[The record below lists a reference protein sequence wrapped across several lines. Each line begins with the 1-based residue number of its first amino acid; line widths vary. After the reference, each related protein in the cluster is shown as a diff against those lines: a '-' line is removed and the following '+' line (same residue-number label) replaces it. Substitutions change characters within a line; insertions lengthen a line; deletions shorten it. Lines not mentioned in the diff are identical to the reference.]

1 MTIQDLILGRQVIA
15 SEAQRRKILLGG
27 YLIIFYIGIG
37 LFFFVVNLFNPDG
50 DPTSIFI
57 GFFVSIVCLVLLRK
71 GYTNTA
77 LVIHFT
83 RANYIAFYFSMIDE
97 STLATGT
104 YIYFVPASL
113 GALAV
118 YGYTERWKAIGFV
131 ALSFALFL
139 IALLRP
145 EEFKPDQAHFYF
157 IMNFLVIFVIGVLII
172 LFFDQMVVTA
182 ERKLI
187 DKNDELVKA
196 NLELDRFTYS
206 ASHDLRAPLSSILGL
221 IAISK
226 ATDDPE
232 ELRRYLVMMEGR
244 VLHLDGFIKEII
256 DHSRNARLEVE
267 KSEIN
272 LHQLVNEIIDDLKF
286 SEQAS
291 KVQITNAIPKNLSTH
306 SDARRLRVI
315 VTNLLSNA
323 IRYSDLNKERP
334 IVIIEGT
341 ASQKETVLV
350 VEDNGQGI
358 KAEHQ
363 TRVFDM
369 FFRATENS
377 KGSGLGL
384 YIAKETV
391 QRLGGTITL
400 KSQLGSGSTFQVT
413 LPS

>member
-1 MTIQDLILGRQVIA
+1 MTIQDLILGQQVIA
-15 SEAQRRKILLGG
+15 TEAQRRKILLGG

-104 YIYFVPASL
+104 YVYFVPASL

-131 ALSFALFL
+131 ALSFTLFL

-187 DKNDELVKA
+187 DKNDELVKI
-196 NLELDRFTYS
+196 NRELDQFTYS

-221 IAISK
+221 ITISR
-226 ATDDPE
+226 ATDKPE
-232 ELRRYLVMMEGR
+232 EFRRYLDMMEGR
-244 VLHLDGFIKEII
+244 VRHLDGFIQEII
-256 DHSRNARLEVE
+256 DHSRNARLDVE
-267 KSEIN
+267 RSMVN
-272 LHQLVNEIIDDLKF
+272 VHQLVSEIIDDLKF

-291 KVQITNAIPKNLSTH
+291 RVQIINSVPIQQIVNTDI
-306 SDARRLRVI
+306 RRLRVI
-315 VTNLLSNA
+315 LTNLLSNA
-323 IRYSDLNKERP
+323 IRYSDPTKDLPFVK
-334 IVIIEGT
+334 IDFTV
-341 ASQKETVLV
+341 SQKETALV

-358 KAEHQ
+358 QPEYQA
-363 TRVFDM
+363 RIFDM
-369 FFRATENS
+369 FFRAAENS

-384 YIAKETV
+384 YIARETV
-391 QRLGGTITL
+391 QRLGGNIEV
-400 KSQLGSGSTFQVT
+400 KSKPGSGSTFKVT